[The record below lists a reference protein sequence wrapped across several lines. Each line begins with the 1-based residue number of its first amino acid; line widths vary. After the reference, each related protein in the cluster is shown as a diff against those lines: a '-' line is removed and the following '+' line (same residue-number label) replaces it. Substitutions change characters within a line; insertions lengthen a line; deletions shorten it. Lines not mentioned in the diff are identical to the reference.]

1 MIFML
6 KLFTIQDANG
16 LIPFVDESLSQ
27 MTLQVKDLL
36 HLRQELEEL
45 NPSGIE
51 AHNKLQE
58 ISFLLQEINEQ
69 QFDLFKMGIFIEDA
83 ETGKVVF
90 PSQLGAEIVYLAHE
104 LGQSEITH
112 YKRLNESRKYSLDS

>member
-1 MIFML
+1 ML

-16 LIPFVDESLSQ
+16 LIPFVDDSLSQ

-36 HLRQELEEL
+36 DLRQELDKL
-45 NPSGIE
+45 SPFSIE

-58 ISFLLQEINEQ
+58 ISFLLQDINEQ
-69 QFDLFKMGIFIEDA
+69 QFDLFKLGIFIEDA
-83 ETGKVVF
+83 EVGKVVF
-90 PSQLGAEIVYLAHE
+90 PSQVGAEIVYLAHE

-112 YKRLNESRKYSLDS
+112 YKRLNEARKYSLNS